1 MDAEAVP
8 TADDLI
14 ADIREFEPLL
24 RAEKE
29 KAEVERRMSNRVVNE
44 LRRRDYYRMY
54 RPRERGGLG
63 FDPVSGFR
71 VVEELSR
78 IDSAVGWNVAIAN
91 ACECFGAYLDDQTT
105 AKIFGPADTVLAGG
119 LFPPRK
125 AVPVEGGFRVSGKS
139 LFNSNCHAA
148 NWLLVEALIFDGDE
162 QRLDND
168 GNPLGLFMFIP
179 SSDAEIID
187 NWDTLGMRGTGSHD
201 VDIRDVFVPES
212 HTAPLVPLETAGS
225 AAYSGPMHRLTFW
238 PPVAINGVPAL
249 GIAQAAIDDF
259 IELAASKV
267 HAYTTNTLRDRPIVQ
282 LRLAKAQAKIRAARA
297 YLYDTFN
304 TSWDV
309 AVAGDF
315 LTIDQKADCQQAAT
329 HAIVASAE
337 AVELIHSIAG
347 TAAIRKDAPFERY
360 FRDIHVITQHAF
372 VCESRFEA
380 VGQIRL
386 GLDSNWD
393 FLYF

>member
-1 MDAEAVP
+1 VDTQTVP
-8 TADDLI
+8 RASDLI
-14 ADIREFEPLL
+14 AGIREIEPLL
-24 RAEKE
+24 QEEKS
-29 KAEVERRMSNRVVNE
+29 KAETDCRMADHVADE
-44 LRRRDYYRMY
+44 LRRRGFYRMY
-54 RPRERGGLG
+54 RPRERGGYG

-91 ACECFGAYLDDQTT
+91 ACECFGAYFDDTT
-105 AKIFGPADTVLAGG
+105 TEEIFGPADTVLAGG

-125 AVPVEGGFRVSGKS
+125 AVATEGGFRVSGKS

-148 NWLLVEALIFDGDE
+148 NWLLVEALIYDGDNE
-162 QRLDND
+162 RLDDD
-168 GNPLGLFMFIP
+168 GNPEGLFMFVPASEASIV
-179 SSDAEIID
+179 D

-201 VDIRDVFVPES
+201 VELKDVFVPQDR
-212 HTAPLVPLETAGS
+212 TAPLLPLETAS
-225 AAYSGPMHRLTFW
+225 SAYSGPMHRLTFW

-259 IELAASKV
+259 IDLAAVKV
-267 HAYTTNTLRDRPIVQ
+267 HAYTTSSLREKPIVQ
-282 LRLAKAQAKIRAARA
+282 LRLADAQARLRAARA

-304 TSWDV
+304 EMWEV
-309 AVAGDF
+309 AAAGDF
-315 LTIDQKADCQQAAT
+315 LTLDQKADCQQAAA
-329 HAIVASAE
+329 HAIAASAE
-337 AVELIHSIAG
+337 AVKLIHSIAG
-347 TAAIRKDAPFERY
+347 TAAVRQDKPFERY

-380 VGQIRL
+380 VGQVRL
-386 GLDSNWD
+386 GLNPDWE

>member
-1 MDAEAVP
+1 MDAQAAP
-8 TADDLI
+8 SANDLI
-14 ADIREFEPLL
+14 AEINEIAPLL
-24 RAEKE
+24 RE
-29 KAEVERRMSNRVVNE
+29 ERSGADIECRMSDRVADE
-44 LRRRDYYRMY
+44 LRRRGFYRMY
-54 RPRERGGLG
+54 RPRERGGYG

-71 VVEELSR
+71 VVEALSR
-78 IDSAVGWNVAIAN
+78 IDSTVGWNVAIAN
-91 ACECFGAYLDDQTT
+91 ACECFGSYLDDETT
-105 AKIFGPADTVLAGG
+105 AEIFGSPDTVLAGG

-125 AVPVEGGFRVSGKS
+125 AIPVEGGFQVTGKS

-148 NWLLVEALIFDGDE
+148 NWLLVEAVIYDGND
-162 QRLDND
+162 QRLDDD
-168 GNPLGLFMFIP
+168 GNPQGLFLFVP
-179 SSDAEIID
+179 ASDAEIVD

-201 VDIRDVFVPES
+201 IDLQGVFVPTS
-212 HTAPLVPLETAGS
+212 RTAPLLPLEQA
-225 AAYSGPMHRLTFW
+225 APAYSGPMHRLTFW

-259 IELAASKV
+259 IDLAATKV
-267 HAYTTNTLRDRPIVQ
+267 HAYTTNSLRNRQTVQ
-282 LRLAKAQAKIRAARA
+282 LRLAKAQATLRAARA
-297 YLYDTFN
+297 YLYDTFDEM
-304 TSWDV
+304 WDV
-309 AVAGDF
+309 ALGGDF

-337 AVELIHSIAG
+337 AVKLIHSIAG
-347 TAAIRKDAPFERY
+347 SAAIRRDKPFERY

-386 GLDSNWD
+386 GLDSDWE

>member
-1 MDAEAVP
+1 MDTQTLP

-14 ADIREFEPLL
+14 AQVHEIEPLIVENKPV
-24 RAEKE
+24 AEQQRRLSDSVA
-29 KAEVERRMSNRVVNE
+29 AEC
-44 LRRRDYYRMY
+44 RRRGFYRMY
-54 RPRERGGLG
+54 RPRERGGFG

-91 ACECFGAYLDDQTT
+91 ACECFGPYFDDATT
-105 AKIFGPADTVLAGG
+105 EEIFGPADTVLAGG
-119 LFPPRK
+119 LFPPRV
-125 AVPVEGGFRVSGKS
+125 AVAVDGGYRVSGKS

-148 NWLLVEALIFDGDE
+148 NWLLVEAVIHEHDE
-162 QRLDND
+162 PRLDED
-168 GNPLGLFMFIP
+168 GNPEGLFIFLP
-179 SSDAEIID
+179 TSSADIVD

-201 VDIRDVFVPES
+201 VDIQDVFVPLS
-212 HTAPLVPLETAGS
+212 RTAPLLPLES
-225 AAYSGPMHRLTFW
+225 SSLAYSGPMHRLTFW

-259 IELAASKV
+259 VDLAATKI

-282 LRLAKAQAKIRAARA
+282 LRLAKAEAKLRAARA
-297 YLYDTFN
+297 YLHNTFN
-304 TSWDV
+304 EMWDI
-309 AVAGDF
+309 AVAGEF
-315 LTIDQKADCQQAAT
+315 LTIDQKADCQQAAA
-329 HAIVASAE
+329 HAISASAE
-337 AVELIHSIAG
+337 VVDLVHSIAG
-347 TAAIRKDAPFERY
+347 TAAIRKDKPFERH

-386 GLDSNWD
+386 GLDSDWE